1 MFRSCFWEA
10 ASNRARSRFSKSV
23 MWCRIW
29 ENAIDCN
36 EHLYKIQP
44 SFTTTVTEKTKK
56 DMLQHRMRSSQATQG
71 KWITDIKRSR
81 NTRQEHSNLPT
92 RKIPLQYSWRFPT
105 ATCKPLL
112 EVPLLPWRMATAPIV
127 STSTIEPT
135 KRHVLI
141 TASILFIKGSVS
153 KTAIESVSQ
162 SVRLLGPFV
171 WL

>member
-36 EHLYKIQP
+36 ERLYKIQP

-56 DMLQHRMRSSQATQG
+56 DMLQHRMCSSQATQG

-81 NTRQEHSNLPT
+81 NTRQEHSNPPT
-92 RKIPLQYSWRFPT
+92 RKVPLQYSWRFPT

-112 EVPLLPWRMATAPIV
+112 AVPLLPSRMATPPIV

-153 KTAIESVSQ
+153 ILPLRV
-162 SVRLLGPFV
+162 
-171 WL
+171 